1 MDRRPLGRT
10 GLTVSPL
17 GLGTVKFG
25 RRDGVKYPEPVRIPG
40 DRLALALLS
49 QAMELRIN
57 LLDTAPAYG
66 SSEERLGLLLEGWR
80 DRWVI
85 STKAGETFENGV
97 SSYDFSYEAVY
108 ASIEQSLERLR
119 TDRVEIALIHSDG
132 SDGSILDDGGAIE
145 ALKEHKAA
153 KRVGCIGMSPKTVEG
168 AMRAAEVCGV
178 LMLEFNLG
186 NLEMRPVIRR
196 CAELGVGVLVKKG
209 LMSGHAAGGETVGDA
224 QEGVRRSLRLCL
236 SEPGVSSVIVGTV
249 SPEHLDFD
257 ARVAAEILAKIREEG
272 VGSGDEIQ

>member
-49 QAMELRIN
+49 QAMDLGIN

-66 SSEERLGLLLEGWR
+66 ASEERLGLLLEGWR
-80 DRWVI
+80 DRWVL
-85 STKAGETFENGV
+85 STKAGESFENGV
-97 SSYDFSYEAVY
+97 SSYEFSYEAVY
-108 ASIEQSLERLR
+108 ASIERSLERLR

-132 SDGSILDDGGAIE
+132 SDGAILDNGGAVE

-153 KRVGCIGMSPKTVEG
+153 RRVGCVGFSPKTVDG
-168 AMRAAEVCGV
+168 AMRAAEVCDV

-236 SEPGVSSVIVGTV
+236 REPGVSSVIIGTV
-249 SPEHLDFD
+249 SPGHLEFD
-257 ARVAAEILAKIREEG
+257 ARVVGEIL
-272 VGSGDEIQ
+272 SEIH

>member
-25 RRDGVKYPEPVRIPG
+25 RREGVKYPEPVRIPG

-66 SSEERLGLLLEGWR
+66 TSEERLGLLLEGWR

-85 STKAGETFENGV
+85 STKAGESFEHGV
-97 SSYDFSYEAVY
+97 SSFDFSYEGVY
-108 ASIEQSLERLR
+108 ASIERSLERLR
-119 TDRVEIALIHSDG
+119 TDRVEIAMIHSDG
-132 SDGSILDDGGAIE
+132 SDDAILDEGGAIE

-153 KRVGCIGMSPKTVEG
+153 KRVGVVGFSPKTVEG
-168 AMRAAEVCGV
+168 AMRASEVCGV

-186 NLEMRPVIRR
+186 NQEMRPVIRR

-209 LMSGHAAGGETVGDA
+209 LMSGHAAGGGTLGDA
-224 QEGVRRSLRLCL
+224 QEGIRRSLRLCL
-236 SEPGVSSVIVGTV
+236 IEPGVTSVIVGTV
-249 SPEHLDFD
+249 SPEHLDFN
-257 ARVAAEILAKIREEG
+257 ARVVSEILEKNREEG
-272 VGSGDEIQ
+272 VGSGDEIL